1 MFGERLARRALAGEG
16 RHRRGLGHRHLG
28 RDLVFG
34 RRALQFLELQLNL
47 IEKARRAFRARTI
60 EFARQFLDPQLLVSY
75 QRLIIRGLG
84 SGHREFRFG
93 VCGPGRF
100 DDVPVARRSQLRLQ
114 RRDVIWKGFTTRIHV
129 LIES

>member
-1 MFGERLARRALAGEG
+1 VRSE
-16 RHRRGLGHRHLG
+16 
-28 RDLVFG
+28 
-34 RRALQFLELQLNL
+34 
-47 IEKARRAFRARTI
+47 RTI

-75 QRLIIRGLG
+75 QGLIIRGLG
-84 SGHREFRFG
+84 SRHREFRFG